1 MMDKNDI
8 LEAERIV
15 LEYRAIEAYIR
26 AECKLFDIETAK
38 CRKVMFDK
46 ENEELYQKRFSYC
59 RKVANLLK
67 VLHGLSNRNMNDA
80 EILNRKLSNEVFDNL
95 L

>member
-1 MMDKNDI
+1 MQKNDI

-15 LEYRAIEAYIR
+15 LEYTAIEAYIR
-26 AECKLFDIETAK
+26 AECKLFDIETAR
-38 CRKVMFDK
+38 CREVMFGK
-46 ENEELYQKRFSYC
+46 ENEELYKQRFSYC

-67 VLHGLSNRNMNDA
+67 VLHRMSNKNMADA
-80 EILNRKLSNEVFDNL
+80 DALNKKLSNEVFDNL